1 MSRLSRIN
9 TIWRKEL
16 VDTLRDRRTL
26 IAMILVPMVLYP
38 AMMLGSLQ
46 ALEVQTSNLQREE
59 YVIAVA
65 REDVG
70 RWLRRVVDSDAARQ
84 PDLGRVTAEEAI
96 EKAATQATSRP
107 APDTPVKRS
116 TREAAMDSA
125 SDVPPPFKIV
135 VVEDLRR
142 VVIEGA
148 ANVGVELAGDIPTP
162 ASEGSIGVNLLF
174 DATDVRS
181 QFAFGALSK
190 ILDRLRMSMLEHR
203 LARHSLPRTFIEPI
217 SPYAT
222 NLATAERTA
231 GAVLGQ
237 IVPLI
242 LIVMTITGAIY
253 PAIDLTAGE
262 RERGTL
268 ETLMV
273 APVPTVDLIAG
284 KFIVVTMI
292 GMLSALLNLLSIG
305 GTVYLGGVGAA
316 LMPGSDLSIPFGS
329 LPLVLVM
336 LLPLAV
342 LFSALLL
349 AVCSFA
355 RSFKEAQNY
364 ILPVMVAALIPG
376 VVGILP
382 ATRLEGPILIMP
394 VANVVVLTRE
404 LFLGKTGL
412 AEPMLWVVL
421 STSLY
426 AAAAVAIAARLFGQE
441 AVLFSDSG
449 SIKTIFQRRFF
460 RPRPAPT
467 VSTALLVLALAYT
480 LNFYIQS
487 ALQKSGISEGIE
499 FLSSFAI
506 TLLILLVVGP
516 WFAARYARADIVNT
530 FSLRTP
536 TLPGL
541 AAGLC
546 FGFSTWLLIHAWL
559 QVQEGFLPMNPD
571 IRAQLEASAA
581 WMNSLSPWVLVFFL
595 AIVPAFCEEF
605 FFRGFVLSGLRS
617 GMGKIGA
624 LAIVAIAFGVN
635 HHSAYRLI
643 GTAGLGLLLGLLVVQ
658 HRSIWPAMLAHAMH
672 NGITVLASSP
682 DALKPYLETLGFSD
696 AEGAALPPLW
706 VGVALGLTV
715 LGTILCFVG
724 TPREAAPEPDYD
736 RAALP
741 AETRA
746 AEP

>member
-16 VDTLRDRRTL
+16 IDTLRDRRTL

-46 ALEVQTSNLQREE
+46 ALEVQTTNLQKEE
-59 YVIAVA
+59 YTIAVT

-70 RWLRRVVDSDAARQ
+70 RWLRRVIDSDAARH
-84 PDLGRVTAEEAI
+84 PGIGRVTAEEAI
-96 EKAATQATSRP
+96 EKAATQSASQP
-107 APDTPVKRS
+107 APDAAMQRS
-116 TREAAMDSA
+116 TREAALDA
-125 SDVPPPFKIV
+125 ATDAPPQFRIIV
-135 VVEDLRR
+135 VKDPKR
-142 VVIEGA
+142 VVIDGA
-148 ANVGVELAGDIPTP
+148 ANVGLELSGAIPTTL
-162 ASEGSIGVNLLF
+162 SEGSTGANILF

-190 ILDRLRMSMLEHR
+190 VLDRLRISMLRQR
-203 LARHSLPRTFIEPI
+203 LSRRELPTSFIEPI

-222 NLATAERTA
+222 NLASAERTA

-292 GMLSALLNLLSIG
+292 GMLSALLNLISIG

-316 LMPGSDLSIPFGS
+316 LLPGSDLSIPLSS

-342 LFSALLL
+342 LFSAMLL

-394 VANVVVLTRE
+394 VANVVVLTRD
-404 LFLGKTGL
+404 LFLGKSGL
-412 AEPMLWVVL
+412 GESILWVVL

-460 RPRPAPT
+460 KPRAAPT
-467 VSTALLVLALAYT
+467 VSTAFLVLALAYT

-487 ALQKSGISEGIE
+487 ALQKAGLGAGMD
-499 FLSSFAI
+499 FLYALTI

-516 WFAARYARADIVNT
+516 WFAARYARADVFNT
-530 FSLRTP
+530 FSLRMP
-536 TLPGL
+536 TLPGIV
-541 AAGLC
+541 AGLC
-546 FGFSTWLLIHAWL
+546 FGLSTWLLMIQWMH
-559 QVQEGFLPMNPD
+559 VQNGFLPMNPD
-571 IRAQLEASAA
+571 IQAQLVASEA
-581 WMNSLSPWVLVFFL
+581 WMNEISPWTLVVFL
-595 AIVPAFCEEF
+595 ALIPAFCEEF

-617 GMGKIGA
+617 GLGKWA
-624 LAIVAIAFGVN
+624 SLLIVAVAFGLN
-635 HHSAYRLI
+635 HHLVYRLI
-643 GTAGLGLLLGLLVVQ
+643 GTSALGLLLGLVVIQ
-658 HRSIWPAMLAHAMH
+658 HRSIWPSMIAHLMH
-672 NGITVLASSP
+672 NGITILATTTLAP
-682 DALKPYLETLGFSD
+682 FFAGIGLTLEDGQ
-696 AEGAALPPLW
+696 GLPPLW
-706 VGVALGLTV
+706 IGIAVALAGLGVA
-715 LGTILCFVG
+715 LCFVG
-724 TPREAAPEPDYD
+724 VPREE
-736 RAALP
+736 RAWRTGLQPVFSPRSA
-741 AETRA
+741 
-746 AEP
+746 

>member
-46 ALEVQTSNLQREE
+46 ALEVQTSNLQKEE
-59 YVIAVA
+59 YVVAVA

-70 RWLRRVVDSDAARQ
+70 RWLRRVIDSDAARQ
-84 PDLGRVTAEEAI
+84 PNLGRVTAEEAI

-107 APDTPVKRS
+107 TPDSTMKRS
-116 TREAAMDSA
+116 TREAAMEAA
-125 SDVPPPFKIV
+125 SDVPPPFRV
-135 VVEDLRR
+135 VVVQDPRR
-142 VVIEGA
+142 VVVEGA
-148 ANVGVELAGDIPTP
+148 ANAAVEMSGEIPTP
-162 ASEGSIGVNLLF
+162 ASDGSIAVNVLF

-181 QFAFGALSK
+181 QFAFSAISK
-190 ILDRLRMSMLEHR
+190 VLERLRLSMLEQR

-273 APVPTVDLIAG
+273 APVPTVDLITG
-284 KFIVVTMI
+284 KFIVVTLI

-316 LMPGSDLSIPFGS
+316 LMPGSDLSIPLGS

-342 LFSALLL
+342 LFSAMLL

-412 AEPMLWVVL
+412 AEPILWVVL

-449 SIKTIFQRRFF
+449 SIKTLFQRRFF
-460 RPRPAPT
+460 KPRPAPT

-487 ALQKSGISEGIE
+487 ALQKSGVSEGME
-499 FLSSFAI
+499 FLSAFAI
-506 TLLILLVVGP
+506 TLVILLVVGP
-516 WFAARYARADIVNT
+516 WFAARYARADIANT
-530 FSLRTP
+530 FSLRAP

-546 FGFSTWLLIHAWL
+546 FGLSTWLLIL
-559 QVQEGFLPMNPD
+559 QWIRIQEGFLPMNPD
-571 IRAQLEASAA
+571 MKAQLEAATA
-581 WMNSLSPWVLVFFL
+581 WMSSISPWTLAFFL

-617 GMGKIGA
+617 GIGKVGS

-635 HHSAYRLI
+635 HHSAHRLI
-643 GTAGLGLLLGLLVVQ
+643 GTAALGLLLGLLVLQ

-682 DALKPYLETLGFSD
+682 DGLQEQLENWGLN
-696 AEGAALPPLW
+696 AVEGAPIPPAW
-706 VGVALGLTV
+706 IAAALGLTA

-724 TPREAAPEPDYD
+724 TPREATTQSELPA
-736 RAALP
+736 RGALP
-741 AETRA
+741 AE
-746 AEP
+746 P

>member
-46 ALEVQTSNLQREE
+46 ALEVQTSNLQKEE
-59 YVIAVA
+59 YVLAVS

-70 RWLRRVVDSDAARQ
+70 RWLRRVIDSDAARQ
-84 PDLGRVTAEEAI
+84 PNLGRVTAEEAI
-96 EKAATQATSRP
+96 EKAATQAASRP
-107 APDTPVKRS
+107 TPDSTMKRS
-116 TREAAMDSA
+116 TREAAMEAA
-125 SDVPPPFKIV
+125 SDVPPPFRIV
-135 VVEDLRR
+135 VVADPRR
-142 VVIEGA
+142 VVVEGA
-148 ANVGVELAGDIPTP
+148 ANVAVEMSGEIPTP
-162 ASEGSIGVNLLF
+162 ASDGSIAVNILF

-181 QFAFGALSK
+181 QFAFSAVSK
-190 ILDRLRMSMLEHR
+190 ILERLRLSMLEQR
-203 LARHSLPRTFIEPI
+203 LARHSLPRTFIEPV

-284 KFIVVTMI
+284 KFIVVTLI

-316 LMPGSDLSIPFGS
+316 LMPGSDLSIPLGS

-342 LFSALLL
+342 LFSAMLL

-412 AEPMLWVVL
+412 AEPILWVVL

-449 SIKTIFQRRFF
+449 SIKTLFQRRFF
-460 RPRPAPT
+460 KPRAAPT

-487 ALQKSGISEGIE
+487 ALQKSGVSEGME
-499 FLSSFAI
+499 FLSSFAV
-506 TLLILLVVGP
+506 TLVILLVVGP
-516 WFAARYARADIVNT
+516 WFAARYARADIANT
-530 FSLRTP
+530 FSLRAP

-546 FGFSTWLLIHAWL
+546 FGLSTWLLIL
-559 QVQEGFLPMNPD
+559 QWIRIQEGFLPMNPELK
-571 IRAQLEASAA
+571 AQLEAATA
-581 WMNSLSPWVLVFFL
+581 WMSSISPWALVFFL

-617 GMGKIGA
+617 GMGKLGS

-635 HHSAYRLI
+635 HHSAHRLI
-643 GTAGLGLLLGLLVVQ
+643 GTAVLGLLLGLLVLQ

-682 DALKPYLETLGFSD
+682 DGLQKQLENWGLS
-696 AEGAALPPLW
+696 AVEGAPIPPTWIAAALALT
-706 VGVALGLTV
+706 ALGTL
-715 LGTILCFVG
+715 LCFVG
-724 TPREAAPEPDYD
+724 TPREAASE
-736 RAALP
+736 LP
-741 AETRA
+741 ARSVV
-746 AEP
+746 PVGQ